1 MHFFWVINLAQF
13 AMSEKRSNF
22 QFSIDSFCNFKGWIS
37 SKTLFVFANL
47 KKIKIWKFVHTERF
61 TYLDKLNLTSLNST
75 SITSLNEYFVSYSPH
90 QYDVIKWTFFR
101 SEEVPFNVTSLNSR
115 FVGRF
120 LVQVDS
126 SVCGRPNVN
135 FMNILH
141 TRNFGAKKLQSQ
153 IFDFVQKTRS

>member
-1 MHFFWVINLAQF
+1 MHFFLVINLAQF
-13 AMSEKRSNF
+13 AMSEKGQIFNF
-22 QFSIDSFCNFKGWIS
+22 QLI
-37 SKTLFVFANL
+37 LFVTSKAGLALKLFL
-47 KKIKIWKFVHTERF
+47 YLQIKKKIKIWKFVHTERF

-90 QYDVIKWTFFR
+90 QYDVIKYQKRKWTFFR

-115 FVGRF
+115 FVGPF

-141 TRNFGAKKLQSQ
+141 ARNFGAKKLQSQ
-153 IFDFVQKTRS
+153 R